1 MPTAFVL
8 IKCQEGGEHK
18 IADYFDS
25 SKVKMDI
32 QPTVGHYDLVAKVE
46 SSETD
51 QLNEII
57 GKIRGS
63 DKVSSTQ
70 VLLEI
75 PETS

>member
-8 IKCQEGGEHK
+8 IRCEEGEEHT
-18 IADYFDS
+18 ITNDLDET
-25 SKVKMDI
+25 KVRVDL

-51 QLNEII
+51 QLNEMID
-57 GKIRGS
+57 KIRGN

-70 VLLEI
+70 VLIEI
-75 PETS
+75 Q